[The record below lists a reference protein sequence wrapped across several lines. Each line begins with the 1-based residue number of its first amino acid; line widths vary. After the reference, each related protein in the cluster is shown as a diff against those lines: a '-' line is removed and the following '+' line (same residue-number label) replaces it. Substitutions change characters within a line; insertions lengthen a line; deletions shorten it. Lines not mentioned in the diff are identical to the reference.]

1 MNDQNV
7 LAPGIERKKK
17 GGTEKMTFPST
28 LPTFPKHELVS
39 VPYLENV
46 SNFLVYANDLIHKF
60 TLI

>member
-1 MNDQNV
+1 
-7 LAPGIERKKK
+7 
-17 GGTEKMTFPST
+17 MTFPST
-28 LPTFPKHELVS
+28 LPTFPKHKLIS